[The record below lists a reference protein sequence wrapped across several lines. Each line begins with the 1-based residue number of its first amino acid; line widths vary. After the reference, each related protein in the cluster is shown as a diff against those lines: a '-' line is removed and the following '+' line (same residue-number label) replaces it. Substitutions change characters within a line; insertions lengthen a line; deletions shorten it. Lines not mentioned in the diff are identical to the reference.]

1 MAKIFKV
8 SGYLVDV
15 DGDFDVS
22 EVLAEVS
29 FGLDGMIRQDKST
42 DILKDI

>member
-15 DGDFDVS
+15 DGDSDVS
-22 EVLAEVS
+22 EVVAEIS
-29 FGLDGMIRQDKST
+29 NENK
-42 DILKDI
+42 